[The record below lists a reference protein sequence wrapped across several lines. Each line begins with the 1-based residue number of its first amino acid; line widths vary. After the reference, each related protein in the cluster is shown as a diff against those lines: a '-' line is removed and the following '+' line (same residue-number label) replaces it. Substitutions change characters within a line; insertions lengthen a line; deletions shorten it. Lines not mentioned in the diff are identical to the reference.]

1 MMWRGKNVKSSVGE
15 KAQNEVA
22 KWEYINFCDPN
33 IAAAQLSEF
42 FTFSQMF
49 GNVFLLQISIFYNF
63 SKVGK
68 CFPPSYFY
76 FFLHFLKCLDMFF
89 SFFLYFLHFL
99 KCLEMF
105 FSSTLSNLSWKSMTW
120 KDSFVNFRSFNKVGV
135 MLKGP
140 FIILLKGSIIIIIMA
155 KL

>member
-1 MMWRGKNVKSSVGE
+1 MEVHKLLWPQYSSRPIVRILYMFSNV
-15 KAQNEVA
+15 
-22 KWEYINFCDPN
+22 W
-33 IAAAQLSEF
+33 
-42 FTFSQMF
+42 
-49 GNVFLLQISIFYNF
+49 
-63 SKVGK
+63 K
-68 CFPPSYFY
+68 CFSPSNFYFLQFLKSWEMFSSLIFL

-140 FIILLKGSIIIIIMA
+140 FIILLKGSIIIIIMG